1 MFNLE
6 KILILI
12 ILSFSAKSQVHNVIN
27 KLYTTTQTVLQL
39 HANLRNCEDSL
50 MLKEL
55 ENAVIM
61 TQNML
66 TNITQNK

>member
-1 MFNLE
+1 MFSYFSFS
-6 KILILI
+6 LIL
-12 ILSFSAKSQVHNVIN
+12 AKSQVHNVIN

>member
-1 MFNLE
+1 M
-6 KILILI
+6 
-12 ILSFSAKSQVHNVIN
+12 HNVIN

-39 HANLRNCEDSL
+39 HSNLKNCDDSV

-55 ENAVIM
+55 ENAVAM

-66 TNITQNK
+66 TNITQNM